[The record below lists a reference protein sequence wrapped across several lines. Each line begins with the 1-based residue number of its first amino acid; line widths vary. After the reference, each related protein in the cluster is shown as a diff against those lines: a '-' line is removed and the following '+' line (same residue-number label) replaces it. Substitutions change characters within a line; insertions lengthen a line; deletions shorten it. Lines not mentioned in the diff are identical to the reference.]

1 MNVTNV
7 PSGVIHHEWRIAM
20 HVPYRT
26 IVRPLLVSIVAG
38 LIWSSLPVWSQ
49 NKEPDTNQQAAR
61 EKLQAG
67 EKQFVSQNLEL
78 TESEAKAF
86 WPVYDS
92 YHKTLTKLGDRMIA
106 LIDSYIKLSDTMT
119 DQAAAKLV
127 TDFLAIERERLT
139 LRETY
144 LPKFRKVLP
153 MKKVARY
160 YQLENKMMAIV
171 HYEAAS
177 RIPLLQ

>member
-1 MNVTNV
+1 
-7 PSGVIHHEWRIAM
+7 M
-20 HVPYRT
+20 HVHRT
-26 IVRPLLVSIVAG
+26 IVRPLFVGIVASM
-38 LIWSSLPVWSQ
+38 IWCAVPGWSQ
-49 NKEPDTNQQAAR
+49 NKEPDTNQALR

-86 WPVYDS
+86 WPLYDT
-92 YHKTLTKLGDRMIA
+92 YHKNLTKLGDRTIA
-106 LIDSYIKLSDTMT
+106 LIELYIKTSDTMT
-119 DQAAAKLV
+119 DQTAAKLV
-127 TDFLAIERERLT
+127 TDYLTIERERLT

-144 LPKFRKVLP
+144 LPKFRKILP

-160 YQLENKMMAIV
+160 YQLENKMFAIV
-171 HYEAAS
+171 NYEAAS